1 MFLNKERKE
10 KQKFFEKLLT
20 RRNEMKQNFDLVA
33 ATAATK
39 SSLKTRQRTD
49 KRERGERSEKLQG
62 SGLEKQTRQSEFV
75 PCSWLKA
82 KEDREGYKRA

>member
-49 KRERGERSEKLQG
+49 KRERGERKRKLQG
-62 SGLEKQTRQSEFV
+62 SGLENKRD
-75 PCSWLKA
+75 KA
-82 KEDREGYKRA
+82 ICPELMA

>member
-1 MFLNKERKE
+1 MSREQRLFFIARRREERKE

-20 RRNEMKQNFDLVA
+20 RRNEMKYNFDLAA

-49 KRERGERSEKLQG
+49 KRERGERKRKLQS
-62 SGLEKQTRQSEFV
+62 SGLESKRD
-75 PCSWLKA
+75 KA
-82 KEDREGYKRA
+82 ICPELMA